1 MKSMARAILNGDL
14 NAMAIATRVNIKP
27 PSLTHAHTLT
37 RTNTHSQMQTRGTNL
52 TIE

>member
-14 NAMAIATRVNIKP
+14 NAMPIATRVNIKP
-27 PSLTHAHTLT
+27 PSLTRTHT
-37 RTNTHSQMQTRGTNL
+37 HWQMWTRGTNL